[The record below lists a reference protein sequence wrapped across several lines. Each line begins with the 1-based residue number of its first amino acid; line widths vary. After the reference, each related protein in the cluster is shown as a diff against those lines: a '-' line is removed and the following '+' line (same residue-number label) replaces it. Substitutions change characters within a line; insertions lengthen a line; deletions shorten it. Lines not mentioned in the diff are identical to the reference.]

1 MSRIAKRPI
10 KIPDSVTATQDQ
22 GSVKIKGPKGELARP
37 FRSDI
42 AITIANGEISLEPR
56 RLSLESR
63 ALWGTYAAHLK
74 NMIKGVTEG
83 FEKKLIIEGV
93 GYRAALAGDTLT
105 MTLGYSHPII
115 LKVPKGLTLKVEKN
129 ILTING
135 SDRELLGQFTATI
148 RDWKRPDPYKEKG
161 IRYDGE
167 VVRRKQGKKVA
178 A

>member
-10 KIPDSVTATQDQ
+10 KIPNLVTATQDQ
-22 GSVKIKGPKGELARP
+22 GAVKIKGPKGELVRT

-42 AITIANGEISLEPR
+42 AITIGKDEISLVPR

-63 ALWGTYAAHLK
+63 ALWGTYAAHIK

-83 FEKKLIIEGV
+83 FGKKLIIEGV

-129 ILTING
+129 ILTLNG
-135 SDRELLGQFTATI
+135 SDCELLGQFTATI